1 MPRELFSEDIKKL
14 ISNPSQKMHKKVKTF
29 YLSEDTIR
37 KIMELY
43 MNEGGRQSKIVEKA
57 IDLYYRLYK
66 LLGKEGLEKLEN
78 DKVLEKLRSII

>member
-1 MPRELFSEDIKKL
+1 MPKELFSEDIKKL
-14 ISNPSQKMHKKVKTF
+14 ISTPGKKVVKKVKTF

-57 IDLYYRLYK
+57 VDLYYRLYK
-66 LLGKEGLEKLEN
+66 ILGKEGLEKLEN
-78 DKVLEKLRSII
+78 DKVLEKLKSIL